1 MRVCAIICEYNPFHN
16 GHAHLISKAKQ
27 MGFTHIVAI
36 MSGNFTQRGELSIVS
51 KLAKTKMALLNNV
64 DLVIELPAV
73 YSISRAETFAKS
85 AIYLANSLGCID
97 ALIFGSEC
105 GNIEILKTAA
115 EATSFKTVNTEIKKF
130 LKTGITF
137 AKARALAIEKVYGS
151 RVSNIFNFSNN
162 NLAIE
167 YIKALN
173 DFDSRIK
180 PLPVLREQVLH
191 DSMDFAGNFASAS
204 YIRSLILKGQDYSQ
218 FVPRATLEILK
229 QEMALGLAPADVKR
243 LERAFLFQLRK
254 LEIDDI
260 LMASEIGEGLEFKI
274 YKEIKSSSSFE
285 ELLDKVKSKRYTL
298 ARIKRIVLSLILG
311 IDKEFQNVLPSYIRI
326 LGFSAKGKE
335 FLSKLKKS
343 ATLPVFTKYSEVEK
357 YKDENILK
365 KFAFEAK
372 LSDIYSLALPKV
384 CEMGLDY
391 KFSVVD
397 GDKII

>member
-1 MRVCAIICEYNPFHN
+1 
-16 GHAHLISKAKQ
+16 
-27 MGFTHIVAI
+27 
-36 MSGNFTQRGELSIVS
+36 
-51 KLAKTKMALLNNV
+51 
-64 DLVIELPAV
+64 
-73 YSISRAETFAKS
+73 
-85 AIYLANSLGCID
+85 
-97 ALIFGSEC
+97 
-105 GNIEILKTAA
+105 
-115 EATSFKTVNTEIKKF
+115 
-130 LKTGITF
+130 
-137 AKARALAIEKVYGS
+137 
-151 RVSNIFNFSNN
+151 
-162 NLAIE
+162 
-167 YIKALN
+167 
-173 DFDSRIK
+173 
-180 PLPVLREQVLH
+180 
-191 DSMDFAGNFASAS
+191 
-204 YIRSLILKGQDYSQ
+204 
-218 FVPRATLEILK
+218 
-229 QEMALGLAPADVKR
+229 MALGLAPADVKR

-285 ELLDKVKSKRYTL
+285 ELLNKVKSKRYTL

-326 LGFSAKGKE
+326 LGFSVKGKE
-335 FLSKLKKS
+335 ILSKLKKS